1 MSRALATFWR
11 TAAVVGMALAATA
24 CASGGDETAPYS
36 GGSALAVQPY
46 PATYRADLLAFMRT
60 YLNDPRSVRDAA
72 IAEPVQRDVGGK
84 QRYVACVRYSA
95 SGQGDAGAGERA
107 VLYLDGRLERLIE
120 KGRELCV
127 GVTYTPFPEMEKLA
141 R

>member
-11 TAAVVGMALAATA
+11 TVIVVGMALAVMA
-24 CASGGDETAPYS
+24 CASGGDESAPYS
-36 GGSALAVQPY
+36 GGSALTVQPY
-46 PATYRADLLAFMRT
+46 PANYRADLLAFMRT

-84 QRYVACVRYSA
+84 QRYVACVRYTA
-95 SGQGDAGAGERA
+95 NGQGDAGAGERA

-120 KGRELCV
+120 KGRELCT
-127 GVTYTPFPEMEKLA
+127 GVAYAPFSEMEKLA